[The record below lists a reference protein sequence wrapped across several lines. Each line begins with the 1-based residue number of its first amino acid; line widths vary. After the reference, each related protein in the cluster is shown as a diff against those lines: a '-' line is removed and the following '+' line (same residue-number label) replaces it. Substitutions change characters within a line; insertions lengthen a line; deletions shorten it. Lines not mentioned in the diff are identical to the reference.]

1 MKNFKIFIF
10 IVISFFFASCGE
22 AYVNMENTIFGIDK
36 KEYKKYEDINIHVC
50 GDFLPQEC
58 VIGIYFDINIVEA
71 DNKEKMSKFD
81 LIKIDGEEINSTN
94 ESYLLYLEE
103 NRESYRYQLSCMGNK
118 ECITNFDTTVSISL
132 AEVGT
137 YYLSVYCKIISS
149 KRKLGGVKIIEI
161 PFTVYE

>member
-1 MKNFKIFIF
+1 MHNHKEEKKHEYNH
-10 IVISFFFASCGE
+10 
-22 AYVNMENTIFGIDK
+22 VNK
-36 KEYKKYEDINIHVC
+36 YKTNEKYEHTNTCACEHHDDGHHKHGGCEESNCC
-50 GDFLPQEC
+50 GHSHEHSP
-58 VIGIYFDINIVEA
+58 
-71 DNKEKMSKFD
+71 SKFD